1 MIPNLKFSSCQKKQG
16 TERKKKMNR
25 VKRKPMEQE
34 KIAANHIPEKGLIFP
49 VCKKLRQLNK

>member
-1 MIPNLKFSSCQKKQG
+1 MSKETRNR
-16 TERKKKMNR
+16 EEKKMNR